1 MGLGMGAPLVLPR
14 LGLVSLNYQ
23 DKMAAHGFVTAH
35 TARHHTVPRV
45 KQLQTLQDDRSSV
58 GGRSFNSLMNLNQS
72 TKATNGGGGNELAED
87 TNTDLGSLGSVVGKG
102 FAHSVDN
109 LVG

>member
-1 MGLGMGAPLVLPR
+1 
-14 LGLVSLNYQ
+14 
-23 DKMAAHGFVTAH
+23 MAAHGFVTAH

-45 KQLQTLQDDRSSV
+45 KQLHNLQDDRSSV
-58 GGRSFNSLMNLNQS
+58 GGRSFNSLMNLNNQS
-72 TKATNGGGGNELAED
+72 TKATNGGNEMAED
-87 TNTDLGSLGSVVGKG
+87 QATDLGSLGSVVGKG